1 MPPIVLDGI
10 GGRRAFPRASS
21 REIDLPGV
29 LTRELFA
36 LRGRND
42 F

>member
-10 GGRRAFPRASS
+10 GGRRAFPRASV

-29 LTRELFA
+29 LTPAAMHMARSK
-36 LRGRND
+36 
-42 F
+42 